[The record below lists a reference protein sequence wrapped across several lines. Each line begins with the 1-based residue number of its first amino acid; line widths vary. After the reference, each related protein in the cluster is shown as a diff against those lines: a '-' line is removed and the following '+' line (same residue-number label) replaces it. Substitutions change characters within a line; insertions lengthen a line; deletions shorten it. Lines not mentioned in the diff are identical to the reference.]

1 MDSIDVDIK
10 MIKGL
15 YFNHKRK
22 KLGEILVGLNMITAE
37 QLDDMLI
44 QQKYHNSFL
53 KILPAGK
60 VLEILKAEDK
70 FHRDAFKQAFAPK
83 N

>member
-1 MDSIDVDIK
+1 MSEKAIRRIDVIDIE
-10 MIKGL
+10 IK
-15 YFNHKRK
+15 R
-22 KLGEILVGLNMITAE
+22 
-37 QLDDMLI
+37 I

-70 FHRDAFKQAFAPK
+70 FHRDAFKQVFAPK